1 MTQSPYRWVIVAA
14 GGFLGCVAIGAMFS
28 LPVFLVPLT
37 AATGWSRTGVSSAMT
52 IGFLTM
58 AASGLAWGLL
68 VDRIGPGRSSS
79 SARSCSARA
88 LALASRATS
97 LFEFQLVFGALVRR
111 LDLGDPAAPDGD
123 ASRAGS
129 RPSAVSPSRWFRPGS
144 AWRP

>member
-14 GGFLGCVAIGAMFS
+14 GGFLGCVAIGAMFC

-68 VDRIGPGRSSS
+68 VDRIGPRPVVLIGTILLG
-79 SARSCSARA
+79 AG

-97 LFEFQLVFGALVRR
+97 LLRIPALLRR
-111 LDLGDPAAPDGD
+111 AGWRVDLGGPAAVDGDGD
-123 ASRAGS
+123 AL
-129 RPSAVSPSRWFRPGS
+129 V
-144 AWRP
+144 